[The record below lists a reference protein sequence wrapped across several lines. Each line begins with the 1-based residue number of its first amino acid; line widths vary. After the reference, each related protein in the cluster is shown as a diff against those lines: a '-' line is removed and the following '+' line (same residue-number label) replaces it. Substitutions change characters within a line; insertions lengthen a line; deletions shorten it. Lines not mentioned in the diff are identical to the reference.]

1 MNRRTMTVVEAAE
14 YLGVCKDTIYTM
26 VRTNEI
32 PHFRLR
38 RRIFFSQETIDAWI
52 NEQEQNLM
60 QESEAM

>member
-1 MNRRTMTVVEAAE
+1 MNRRTMTVLEAAE

-26 VRTNEI
+26 VRTKEI

-52 NEQEQNLM
+52 HDQELK
-60 QESEAM
+60 QESQVI

>member
-1 MNRRTMTVVEAAE
+1 MTVIEVAD

-38 RRIFFSQETIDAWI
+38 RRIFFSKETIDAWI
-52 NEQEQNLM
+52 KEQEEDLM
-60 QESEAM
+60 QEVEAM